1 MAVFFAKT
9 WFLWWAL
16 AVVIITRWFR
26 VAAADDPLKERAS
39 ERSPARMESSLPLN
53 WKQKSGSPDQTAA

>member
-1 MAVFFAKT
+1 MAELFTKT

-26 VAAADDPLKERAS
+26 VAADDDPSKEREAEHS
-39 ERSPARMESSLPLN
+39 NAETESSLPLS
-53 WKQKSGSPDQTAA
+53 WREKSGSPRTAA